1 MLIIGLIVLIV
12 SLLIGSIYGPRS
24 IIFED
29 FIRTMILI
37 NFFIDYRH
45 FAIEFKERNLEL
57 TLNSPLPER

>member
-24 IIFED
+24 IFFED

-37 NFFIDYRH
+37 NFFIDFRH
-45 FAIEFKERNLEL
+45 FTIEYKVRN
-57 TLNSPLPER
+57 